1 MDWSFP
7 YFSTLQ
13 NGVPSPSLEDRFLE
27 MEEQFPW
34 IPPLS
39 ETPQDAIFHGEG
51 DVWIHTKM
59 VVEALYANPDW
70 SNQSDLD
77 QQMLF
82 TAALMHDVAK
92 AWTTET
98 IDGRIRAPRHAKKGA
113 QFARHQLFRLDNP
126 PDFTTRETIHGLIRY
141 HGLPLW
147 FWDKD
152 DPRQFV
158 FKAALKVPFR
168 LLIPLVQADILGR
181 ICNDQEELNGRLEY
195 FEEYTRE
202 QGCLDGPY
210 PFPSD
215 LARFTYFR
223 KLDAE
228 PTYDPYDDYKSEVIL
243 LAGLPGSGKNTW
255 IEQHAPDWPVVSL
268 DAIRRSQKISP
279 KGNQGIVAH
288 QAKEQA
294 KAYLR
299 KGQSFIWNATN
310 LTRTI
315 RDGLI
320 DLFETYKAKTRIVYL
335 ENSYQELLRRNRS
348 REHPIPTSVLEK
360 MIDKLHVP
368 EPSEAPN
375 VDYLVNETPNQLLH
389 L

>member
-7 YFSTLQ
+7 YFTAFQ
-13 NGVPSPSLEDRFLE
+13 NGPSSPSWGDRFQE
-27 MEEQFPW
+27 MENQFSW
-34 IPPLS
+34 IPPLA
-39 ETPQDAIFHGEG
+39 ETHQDPIFHAEG
-51 DVWIHTKM
+51 DVWTHTKM
-59 VVEALYANPDW
+59 VVEALYDASAW
-70 SNQSDLD
+70 ANQSRLD

-98 IDGRIRAPRHAKKGA
+98 IEGRIRAPRHAKKGA
-113 QFARHQLFRLDNP
+113 QFARHQLFRLDQP
-126 PDFTTRETIHGLIRY
+126 PSFTTRETIHGLIRY

-147 FWDKD
+147 FWDKE

-168 LLIPLVQADILGR
+168 LLIPLVRADIAGR
-181 ICNDQEELNGRLEY
+181 ICHDEDELNGRLAY
-195 FEEYTRE
+195 FEEYVIE
-202 QGCLDGPY
+202 QQCLQGPY

-223 KLDAE
+223 KLDSE
-228 PTYDPYDDYKSEVIL
+228 PTYDPYDDYQSEVIL

-255 IEQHAPDWPVVSL
+255 IEQNAPDWPIVSL
-268 DAIRRSQKISP
+268 DAIRRSQNISP
-279 KGNQGIVAH
+279 KGNQGYVAQ

-294 KAYLR
+294 KSYLR
-299 KGQSFIWNATN
+299 KSQSFIWNATN

-320 DLFETYKAKTRIVYL
+320 NLFETYKAKTRVVYL
-335 ENSYQELLRRNRS
+335 ETNYHELLRRNRS
-348 REHPIPTSVLEK
+348 RTHPIPRSILEK
-360 MIDKLHVP
+360 MIDKLQVP

-375 VDYLVNETPNQLLH
+375 VDYLIDLQPRQLLH